1 MQRMKRTECG
11 KAQVRG
17 EPSTGRSRRGT
28 VITLVNHSPESQL
41 RRHSKPI
48 QNTQKANTT
57 APTNQKPT
65 SSTTS
70 KDKPE
75 LVRGKA
81 QKSSSFKTLKKAG
94 DGGVSSQVPSPQT
107 KDKDKDLVKTPHPM
121 VKVVV
126 QPPPPTTTQKAPSSD
141 LKPELSL
148 WKRIKKMSSVKITSA
163 WKTDQKL
170 EMRKNARTE
179 RKGPQKHEQDCSSS
193 ERPSS
198 NTIPNLIDR
207 PSTTKSSSIAHDD
220 SVSTIDPMSAKNDP
234 VELPPLT
241 PRSLTDSLNQ
251 VQEKEEEEDSP
262 QVLTDSSDLSPKA
275 LSCVMEN
282 GGEPSSEGESH
293 DVSDYAPPNPPPLTQ
308 FESCSVQCPEKL
320 QEGDSSSISSS
331 PVDQPT
337 CKTPTTHGSMI
348 FESMSSES
356 PDLLLISNSENSDL
370 SQRYGP
376 LHLPNMPS
384 MENNL
389 DCIGV
394 SVKNSLRKVE
404 SLCV

>member
-1 MQRMKRTECG
+1 ME
-11 KAQVRG
+11 
-17 EPSTGRSRRGT
+17 SSIGRSRRGT
-28 VITLVNHSPESQL
+28 VISLANHLPESQL
-41 RRHSKPI
+41 RKHSKSI

-65 SSTTS
+65 LSTTS

-75 LVRGKA
+75 LVKGKA

-94 DGGVSSQVPSPQT
+94 DGGVSSQVPSPLR

-126 QPPPPTTTQKAPSSD
+126 QPTTTQKAPSSD

-170 EMRKNARTE
+170 GMRKSAQTE
-179 RKGPQKHEQDCSSS
+179 RKGPQKHEPDCSSS

-198 NTIPNLIDR
+198 NTIPNLIDL
-207 PSTTKSSSIAHDD
+207 PSTAKSSSITQDD

-234 VELPPLT
+234 IELPPLT
-241 PRSLTDSLNQ
+241 PRSLTDSFHQ
-251 VQEKEEEEDSP
+251 VEEEDSP
-262 QVLTDSSDLSPKA
+262 QNLTDSSDLSPKT

-282 GGEPSSEGESH
+282 RGELSSEVESH
-293 DVSDYAPPNPPPLTQ
+293 DNSDYAPPNPPPLTQ
-308 FESCSVQCPEKL
+308 LESCSVQCPEKL
-320 QEGDSSSISSS
+320 QEGDSSYTSSS
-331 PVDQPT
+331 PVYQPT
-337 CKTPTTHGSMI
+337 YKTPTTHGSMI

-356 PDLLLISNSENSDL
+356 PDLLLISNSDDSDR
-370 SQRYGP
+370 SQRFGP

-384 MENNL
+384 IENNL

-394 SVKNSLRKVE
+394 CVMNSSLSFE
-404 SLCV
+404 SLCF